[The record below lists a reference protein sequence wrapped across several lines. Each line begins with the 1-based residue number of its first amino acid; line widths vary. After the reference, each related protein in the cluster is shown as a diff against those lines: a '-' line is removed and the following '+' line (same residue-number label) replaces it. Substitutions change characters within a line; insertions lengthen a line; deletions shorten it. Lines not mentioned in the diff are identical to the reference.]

1 MDLSTLTVASLTD
14 RYNEMTG
21 KSVKVGSYP
30 KTKLI
35 SMIREIEDKFA
46 GDLPITQPKAEEP
59 EVDPMRPEES
69 VHMVDDMGPLFPT
82 EVEDP
87 ADLALDP
94 LTFEE
99 VPGGV
104 GYPAPAEPTEEEAL
118 LADRLAKG
126 ECPFCGGDPANQT
139 AAGEEGTF
147 LGDSCN
153 YCHTCDKTY
162 NAITGVEV
170 PTRDVKKRRILNPQG
185 KIDAKEEALSTAN
198 FSLTY
203 DRNSRLWTVAS
214 KIETEKNLW
223 NMTSKQFAEFGPK
236 EIVAAAETRIRPQA

>member
-1 MDLSTLTVASLTD
+1 MDLSTLTAASLTD
-14 RYNEMTG
+14 LFNQTFG
-21 KSVKVGSYP
+21 KAVKVGTYP
-30 KTKLI
+30 KSK
-35 SMIREIEDKFA
+35 MIADLEAHAAKFDPA
-46 GDLPITQPKAEEP
+46 RPEEPEAEEP
-59 EVDPMRPEES
+59 EVDPMRPEEAW
-69 VHMVDDMGPLFPT
+69 PT
-82 EVEDP
+82 VEIVAEP
-87 ADLALDP
+87 VNP

-99 VPGGV
+99 VPGGI
-104 GYPAPAEPTEEEAL
+104 GYPAPATDEETLVAE
-118 LADRLAKG
+118 RLAKN
-126 ECPFCGGDPANQT
+126 ECPLCGGDPANQT

-162 NAITGVEV
+162 NSITGVEV

-185 KIDAKEEALSTAN
+185 KIDAKEEALATAN

-214 KIETEKNLW
+214 KVETEKNLW

>member
-35 SMIREIEDKFA
+35 SMIREIEDKAA
-46 GDLPITQPKAEEP
+46 GDFPIAPPKAEEP
-59 EVDPMRPEES
+59 EVDPMRPEEAW
-69 VHMVDDMGPLFPT
+69 PTT
-82 EVEDP
+82 EVTSEP
-87 ADLALDP
+87 VNP

-99 VPGGV
+99 APGGV
-104 GYPAPAEPTEEEAL
+104 GYPAPATDEETLVAE
-118 LADRLAKG
+118 RLAKN
-126 ECPFCGGDPANQT
+126 ECPLCGGDPANQT

-162 NAITGVEV
+162 NSITGVEV

-185 KIDAKEEALSTAN
+185 KIDAKEEALATAN

-214 KIETEKNLW
+214 KVETEKNLW

>member
-1 MDLSTLTVASLTD
+1 MDLSTLTAASLTD
-14 RYNEMTG
+14 MFNQTFG
-21 KSVKVGSYP
+21 KAVKVGTYP
-30 KTKLI
+30 KSK
-35 SMIREIEDKFA
+35 MIADLEAHAAKFDPA
-46 GDLPITQPKAEEP
+46 RPEEP
-59 EVDPMRPEES
+59 EVDPMRPEEAW
-69 VHMVDDMGPLFPT
+69 PTT
-82 EVEDP
+82 EVTSEP
-87 ADLALDP
+87 VNP

-99 VPGGV
+99 APGGV
-104 GYPAPAEPTEEEAL
+104 GYPAPEPTTDEEAL

-185 KIDAKEEALSTAN
+185 KIDAKEEALAAAN

-214 KIETEKNLW
+214 KVETEKNLW

-236 EIVAAAETRIRPQA
+236 EIVAAAETRLRAQA